1 MKTPVELCNDALR
14 IMGLRPDCTN
24 IDTID
29 AASSQ
34 SDKVFNA
41 FYTQT
46 RRKIIKLTRPR
57 FACVESF
64 KLLGTP
70 VDTTDPDGEIEFI
83 KPADCLYV
91 QKVDGHDE
99 FTEYGRRIVPKGF
112 VRDKAIYLNYVR
124 DVVDTGIWTD
134 EFDELMA
141 SALAKKAV
149 QFLTKDASAKQVCDA
164 EYAMQLASFNSL
176 NARDTKIK
184 KKHHQRQEVMWT
196 FPFRY

>member
-24 IDTID
+24 IDNNPT
-29 AASSQ
+29 SQ
-34 SDKVFNA
+34 SDKVFHA
-41 FYTQT
+41 FYNQT

-57 FACVESF
+57 FACVENF

-70 VDTTDPDGEIEFI
+70 VDPTDPNSEKQFI
-83 KPADCLYV
+83 KPQDCLYI
-91 QKVDGHDE
+91 QKVDNTDD
-99 FTEYGRRIVPKGF
+99 FTEYGRQIIVRRCVK
-112 VRDKAIYLNYVR
+112 DNAIYLNYVR

-141 SALAKKAV
+141 AALAKKAV
-149 QFLTKDASAKQVCDA
+149 AFLTKDSTAKQVCDS
-164 EYAMQLASFNSL
+164 EYALQLASFNAL

-184 KKHHQRQEVMWT
+184 KKHHYLQKNMWS
-196 FPFRY
+196 FPRRY